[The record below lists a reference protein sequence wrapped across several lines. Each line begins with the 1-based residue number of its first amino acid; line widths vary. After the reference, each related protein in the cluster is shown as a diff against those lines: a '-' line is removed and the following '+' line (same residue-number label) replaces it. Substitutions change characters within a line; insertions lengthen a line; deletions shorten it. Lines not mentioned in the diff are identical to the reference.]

1 MEQDISNTKVLIVD
15 DSAIVRM
22 AIKKAIIQSGVNAEG
37 IREAE
42 HGGVALERL
51 DEGLPDI
58 VFLDVNMP
66 VMNGEEFMV
75 VIDEDGRVKEFAVV
89 IVSTEMNAKRLF
101 RLAQLGARARLH
113 KPFPPERIREVIIDM
128 LTAA

>member
-1 MEQDISNTKVLIVD
+1 MEHDLTNTQVLIVD

-22 AIKKAIIQSGVNAEG
+22 AIRKAIIQSGVSEDG

-51 DEGLPDI
+51 DERLPDI

-75 VIDEDGRVKEFAVV
+75 AIEGDGRVKEFAVV

-101 RLAQLGARARLH
+101 RLAQLGAKARLH
-113 KPFPPERIREVIIDM
+113 KPFPPERIREVIIEM
-128 LTAA
+128 VTAA

>member
-1 MEQDISNTKVLIVD
+1 MENDLTHVQVLIVD
-15 DSAIVRM
+15 DSKIVR
-22 AIKKAIIQSGVNAEG
+22 KAIRKAVIQSGVDESG

-42 HGGVALERL
+42 HGEDALERL
-51 DEGLPDI
+51 DEFLPDI

-75 VIDEDGRVKEFAVV
+75 AIDEDRRIEQFAVV
-89 IVSTEMNAKRLF
+89 IVSTEMNAKRLM

-113 KPFPPERIREVIIDM
+113 KPFAPERIREVMIEMIQ
-128 LTAA
+128 AA

>member
-1 MEQDISNTKVLIVD
+1 MQQDLSNIQVLIVD
-15 DSAIVRM
+15 DSAIVRK
-22 AIKKAIIQSGVNAEG
+22 AVKKAVIQAGVNEHG

-42 HGGVALERL
+42 HGAVALERL
-51 DEGLPDI
+51 DELIPDI

-66 VMNGEEFMV
+66 VMNGEEFMEA
-75 VIDEDGRVKEFAVV
+75 IEEDGRIAELAVV

-113 KPFPPERIREVIIDM
+113 KPFPPEKLREVILDM
-128 LTAA
+128 VFAA

>member
-1 MEQDISNTKVLIVD
+1 MEQDISNIQVLIVD
-15 DSAIVRM
+15 DSAIVRK
-22 AIKKAIIQSGVNAEG
+22 AIKKSVIQAGVSEDC

-42 HGGVALERL
+42 HGAVALERL
-51 DEGLPDI
+51 DESLPDI

-75 VIDEDGRVKEFAVV
+75 AIDEDGRVEEVAVV

-128 LTAA
+128 ISAA